1 MIENVIL
8 QKYKIRFMQRFC
20 SNKNRKGY
28 VVTNKIVSN
37 SLLGIYFDLHFV
49 SKLRKNI
56 KDSSIY
62 YALNGLSFFF
72 FFSYSFI
79 QNYDLH
85 IRSETFYYY
94 YYYY

>member
-1 MIENVIL
+1 MWHKWRIIGINGMIENVIL

-72 FFSYSFI
+72 LIPLYKI
-79 QNYDLH
+79 M
-85 IRSETFYYY
+85 TFT
-94 YYYY
+94 